1 MFIEVENLRRI
12 YKVGANNIRA
22 LDDVSFNLE
31 KGKIYTVVGPSGSG
45 KTTLFNVLGGLDRA
59 DKGRVIVDG
68 KEITKISQN
77 ELALYRRDY
86 VGFVFQFYNLINGLT
101 VYENVL
107 SSAILSKNS
116 LDVDEVLKMV
126 DVYSEK
132 DKFPFE
138 LSGGQQQRVA
148 IARAVVKNPSIILC
162 DEPTGALDYE
172 SAKLVLE
179 LLENVNKRFNTTIL
193 IITHNLA
200 ISNMSDATIRLRS
213 GKVVEFKE
221 NPNKVPAKEVTW

>member
-1 MFIEVENLRRI
+1 MFVRAEKVSKI
-12 YKVGANNIRA
+12 YRLGKNEIRA
-22 LDDVSFNLE
+22 LDEVSFELE
-31 KGKIYTVVGPSGSG
+31 RGKIYTVIGPSGSG
-45 KTTLFNVLGGLDRA
+45 KTTLFNLLGGLDRA
-59 DKGRVIVDG
+59 EEGKIFVDD
-68 KEITKISQN
+68 KEITAMDQKR
-77 ELALYRRDY
+77 LADYRRDY

-107 SSAILSKNS
+107 ASASLSKKS
-116 LDVDEVLKMV
+116 LDVDTVLKMM

-148 IARAVVKNPSIILC
+148 IARAVVKNPQMILC

-172 SAKLVLE
+172 SSKLVLK
-179 LLENVNKRFNTTIL
+179 LLEDVNRQFGTTIL

-200 ISNMSDATIRLRS
+200 ISKMADATLRLRS
-213 GKVVEFKE
+213 GRLVEFSE
-221 NPNKVPAKEVTW
+221 NAQKISAQEVTW

>member
-1 MFIEVENLRRI
+1 MFIVVENLTRI
-12 YKVGANNIRA
+12 YKVGANNVRA
-22 LDDVSFNLE
+22 LDDVSFEFE

-45 KTTLFNVLGGLDRA
+45 KTTLFNILGGLDRA
-59 DKGRVIVDG
+59 DRGRVFVDS
-68 KEITKISQN
+68 KEITKFSKN

-107 SSAILSKNS
+107 SSAVLSKNS
-116 LDVDEVLKMV
+116 LDVDKVLKMV

-179 LLENVNKRFNTTIL
+179 LLENVNKRFNATIL

-213 GKVVEFKE
+213 GRVVEFIE
-221 NPNKVPAKEVTW
+221 NHNKVPAKEVTW